1 MKYLYY
7 ALGALAVLEVLDVLC
22 FAPKFGIFRAQVPAI
37 RRKLGI
43 TRYSPTVDRLATKI
57 GLV

>member
-7 ALGALAVLEVLDVLC
+7 VLGALAILEVLDIVC
-22 FAPKFGIFRAQVPAI
+22 FAPKFGIYRKQIPAI

-43 TRYSPTVDRLATKI
+43 TYYSPTVDRIATKI